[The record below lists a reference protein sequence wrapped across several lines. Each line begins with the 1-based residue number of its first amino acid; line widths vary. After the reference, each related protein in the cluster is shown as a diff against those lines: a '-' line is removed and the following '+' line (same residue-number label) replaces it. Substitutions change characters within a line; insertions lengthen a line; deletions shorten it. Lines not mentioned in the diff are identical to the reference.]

1 MIEFEE
7 KLNDVRRREREVMNK
22 KLENLIKQEV
32 DKE

>member
-1 MIEFEE
+1 MIEYEE

>member
-7 KLNDVRRREREVMNK
+7 KLNDARRREREVMNK
-22 KLENLIKQEV
+22 KLDNLIKQEV